1 MYESLHFLKIF
12 LQIPRNLS
20 DFRKFWATE
29 SPYIHSVSAPVKEF
43 STAAVV
49 SSSIENSIEHTPFK
63 NCMIIMSN
71 YCPAEEYKPF
81 KGATFEN

>member
-49 SSSIENSIEHTPFK
+49 LSSIENSIVVHAVIK
-63 NCMIIMSN
+63 NVLYRTYAIQKL
-71 YCPAEEYKPF
+71 YDYHE
-81 KGATFEN
+81 